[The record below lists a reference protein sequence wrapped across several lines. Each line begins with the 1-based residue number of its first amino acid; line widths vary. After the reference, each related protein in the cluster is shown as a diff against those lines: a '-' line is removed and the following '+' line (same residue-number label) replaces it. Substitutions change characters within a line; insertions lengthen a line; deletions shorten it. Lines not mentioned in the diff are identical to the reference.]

1 MMEML
6 YNIMDAM
13 YQDMQMLMIMNMM
26 MLLNLAITMPIIILH

>member
-13 YQDMQMLMIMNMM
+13 YQDMQMLMIMEMM
-26 MLLNLAITMPIIILH
+26 MLLNLAITMLTIILH